1 MTSFRE
7 FQRREAEGRAP
18 TRSDL
23 TLPGPA
29 RAFQGQRAGFPTRA
43 LSAVI
48 DVAVVVLLVFASWAA
63 LWFVLALAERGNP
76 TDLPGLGIAIAFGTF
91 LLWAYW
97 TGAWATGGRSI
108 GAYVMG
114 LRVVNYRGE
123 RMRWLGAAARAAFC
137 LGLPIG
143 LLWVLVSR
151 QNRSVQDVV
160 MRTSVIYDWVLRVR
174 T

>member
-7 FQRREAEGRAP
+7 FRRREAEGRAP
-18 TRSDL
+18 ARADL
-23 TLPGPA
+23 ALPEPA
-29 RAFQGQRAGFPTRA
+29 RAFQGERAGLPTRA
-43 LSAVI
+43 VAAVI
-48 DVAVVVLLVFASWAA
+48 DVAVVVLLVFMSWLA
-63 LWFVLALAERGNP
+63 LWFVLALAQRGSP
-76 TDLPGLGIAIAFGTF
+76 TGVPGLALAIVFGTF

-123 RMRWLGAAARAAFC
+123 QMRWIGAAARAAFC
-137 LGLPIG
+137 VGFPFG
-143 LLWVLVSR
+143 LLWVLISR
-151 QNRSVQDVV
+151 QNRSVQDLV